1 MALPYNGIC
10 LDTSEVIADCYMQ
23 SSDFNILDTYS
34 YLMKRLQPQRL
45 TGGAVIMNKDAFFNL
60 GGENENYYGWGDDDY
75 DRYIRFYQSGA
86 PIFRSNTPLFH
97 LSHPRGENSRFS
109 SSAFAIASKIELSKT
124 ASHKR
129 WEYSA
134 THTVKSSTSSLDVLI
149 PLSALLTVPP
159 VSCMMWNWRFAQQK
173 HTSALSRLKA
183 SIIQCNQSRWF
194 CVVQSMA

>member
-1 MALPYNGIC
+1 MLEQVSTANVGIWDTDTIAYSTSIIECINVLQNRNALMALPYNGIC

-129 WEYSA
+129 
-134 THTVKSSTSSLDVLI
+134 
-149 PLSALLTVPP
+149 
-159 VSCMMWNWRFAQQK
+159 
-173 HTSALSRLKA
+173 
-183 SIIQCNQSRWF
+183 
-194 CVVQSMA
+194 